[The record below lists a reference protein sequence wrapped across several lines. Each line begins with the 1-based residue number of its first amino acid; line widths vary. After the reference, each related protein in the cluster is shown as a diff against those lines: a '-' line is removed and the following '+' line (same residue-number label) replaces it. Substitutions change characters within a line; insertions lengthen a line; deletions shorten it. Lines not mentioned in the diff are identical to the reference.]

1 MNVTPQLLLGVVL
14 GYFVVLIIV
23 SLITSRKA
31 GNAEFF
37 IAGRRSPWFL
47 VAFGMV
53 GASLSGVTFI
63 SIPGVVGAGGANQ
76 AFSYMQIVLGYIIG
90 YALIANVLMP
100 LYYRLG
106 LISIYGYLESRFGIA
121 SYKTGSAFFM
131 LSRTIGSSFRLF
143 LVVIVMQQ
151 VITGPLGIPFW
162 CTCLGVIMLIWV
174 YTFKGGIKTIV
185 YTDTFQTFCMLGVL
199 IITILELSNALD
211 LSIGDIIPA
220 IAEKGLNKV
229 FYFNEGWADPNNFFK
244 QMISGA
250 LITIVMTGLDQDM
263 MQKNLTCKSIGEAKK
278 NMFAFTCVLTVANLL
293 FLTLGAL
300 LYLYAAEFAVEFPS
314 RTDQLYP
321 TIAMEYLPPILGIL
335 FILGLTAAAY
345 SSADSTLTALTTA
358 FCMDFLGFNK
368 RNSPEDQEVLKKKR
382 LRVHIMFSFV
392 MFFVILLFNSLSN
405 EAVINQLFIAAGY
418 TYGPLLGL
426 FAFGI
431 GTKRILND
439 RWAPA
444 ICIAAPIL
452 TWVIDKYNDFLL
464 GGFELGFLVLALN
477 GILTFGGLWA
487 ISNSPLT
494 PLFQEKERGMH

>member
-1 MNVTPQLLLGVVL
+1 MQLSPQLLLGVVL
-14 GYFVVLIIV
+14 GYFLLLIGM
-23 SLITSRKA
+23 SFLTSRKA

-37 IAGRRSPWFL
+37 IAGRKSPWFL

-76 AFSYMQIVLGYIIG
+76 AMSYMQIVFGYIIG

-106 LISIYGYLESRFGIA
+106 LISIYGYLEQRFGRA

-143 LVVIVMQQ
+143 LVVIVMQHI
-151 VITGPLGIPFW
+151 VTGPLGIPFW
-162 CTCLGVIMLIWV
+162 CTGMGVILLIWV

-185 YTDTFQTFCMLGVL
+185 YTDTFQTICMLGVL
-199 IITILELSNALD
+199 VITIFEISRALD
-211 LSIGDIIPA
+211 LLWTDILPA
-220 IAEKGLNKV
+220 ITAKGLNQV
-229 FYFNEGWADPNNFFK
+229 FFFEAGWADPNNFFK
-244 QMISGA
+244 QVISGA

-263 MQKNLTCKSIGEAKK
+263 MQKNLTCKTLGDAQK
-278 NMFAFTCVLTVANLL
+278 NMFTFTIILILANLL

-300 LYLYAAEFAVEFPS
+300 LYLYVAEFGVIMPA

-321 TIAMEYLPPILGIL
+321 TIAMEYLPPVLGVL

-358 FCMDFLGFNK
+358 FCMDFLGFSK
-368 RNSPEDQEVLKKKR
+368 RNSLADQEELKRKR
-382 LRVHIMFSFV
+382 RRVHVLFSFV
-392 MFFVILLFNSLSN
+392 MFFVILLFNSLNN
-405 EAVINQLFIAAGY
+405 EAVINQLFTAAGY

-426 FAFGI
+426 FTFGLTTRRAI
-431 GTKRILND
+431 RDKY
-439 RWAPA
+439 APL
-444 ICIAAPIL
+444 ICIASPVL
-452 TWVIDKYNDFLL
+452 TWIIDKYSDVLL

-477 GILTFGGLWA
+477 GILTFAGLWA
-487 ISNSPLT
+487 ISSTRPAAT
-494 PLFQEKERGMH
+494 

>member
-1 MNVTPQLLLGVVL
+1 MQLTPGFLLSVIL
-14 GYFVVLIIV
+14 GYFVILIVV
-23 SLITSRKA
+23 SWFTSRKA
-31 GNAEFF
+31 SNEEFF
-37 IAGRRSPWFL
+37 IAGRKSPWYL

-90 YALIANVLMP
+90 YALIAHVLMP

-106 LISIYGYLESRFGIA
+106 LISIYGYLEARFGVA

-143 LVVIVMQQ
+143 LVVIVMQKF
-151 VITGPLGIPFW
+151 IMTPLGIPFW
-162 CTCLGVIMLIWV
+162 CTGLGVIALIWV

-185 YTDTFQTFCMLGVL
+185 YTDTFQTLCMLGVL
-199 IITILELSNALD
+199 VVTILHISGAMGLSV
-211 LSIGDIIPA
+211 SEIIPA
-220 IAEKGLNKV
+220 ISEKGMNKV
-229 FYFNEGWADPNNFFK
+229 FFFEEGWADPNNFFK
-244 QMISGA
+244 QVISGA

-263 MQKNLTCKSIGEAKK
+263 MQKNLTCRSIGDAQK
-278 NMFAFTCVLTVANLL
+278 NMFSFTAILFVANLL

-300 LYLYAAEFAVEFPS
+300 LYLYAAEFLIDIPP

-321 TIAMEYLPPILGIL
+321 TIAMEYLPPVIGLL

-345 SSADSTLTALTTA
+345 SSADSTMTALTTA

-368 RNSPEDQEVLKKKR
+368 KTSPESQARLKHIR

-392 MFFVILLFNSLSN
+392 MFGMILLFNSLSN

-431 GTKRILND
+431 GTKRVLND
-439 RWAPA
+439 KWAPA

-452 TWVIDKYNDFLL
+452 TWVIDKNNDVLL

-477 GILTFGGLWA
+477 GLLTFVGLWA
-487 ISNSPLT
+487 IS
-494 PLFQEKERGMH
+494 RR